1 MKTLLYLVALFS
13 VVSSVA
19 AQQSALSGHD
29 GLHHG
34 FQTASEPWIGGR
46 PSTQGSTL
54 LRPMSA
60 QWLGSAL
67 EANQEVQPP
76 ETPTMRRSKKRTWAG
91 AGLMGIG
98 AALLVAAANTNCL
111 SDDEIGEIP
120 DFMQIETSST
130 CISSVTRNRTRTSW
144 GSRTEIEYES
154 SPKPEIMGLYGG
166 VFFVSGALLATVWA
180 DVPVKVDA
188 RQDGIHLSKSFSW

>member
-1 MKTLLYLVALFS
+1 MKTLLYLIALFS

-76 ETPTMRRSKKRTWAG
+76 ETPTMRRSKMRTWAG
-91 AGLMGIG
+91 VGLMGIG
-98 AALLVAAANTNCL
+98 ALMQVAAANTNCL
-111 SDDEIGEIP
+111 SDDEIP
-120 DFMQIETSST
+120 DFDFISHKPGPSE
-130 CISSVTRNRTRTSW
+130 CITSVTPLFAGQYLVEMRRKPQITR
-144 GSRTEIEYES
+144 
-154 SPKPEIMGLYGG
+154 LYGG
-166 VFFVSGALLATVWA
+166 VFLVSGALLATVWA

>member
-1 MKTLLYLVALFS
+1 MKTLLYLIALFS

-76 ETPTMRRSKKRTWAG
+76 ETPTMRRSKMRTWAG

-111 SDDEIGEIP
+111 SDDEIDEIDEIP
-120 DFMQIETSST
+120 AFFRPSKPSSWE
-130 CISSVTRNRTRTSW
+130 CYAK
-144 GSRTEIEYES
+144 GSYYDEGRGFFLTYGF
-154 SPKPEIMGLYGG
+154 KPQTLGLPGAG
-166 VFFVSGALLATVWA
+166 FFVSGLLLATVWA
-180 DVPVKVDA
+180 DVPVKVVG